1 MGWIGFFKKYLV
13 PKMRSNVGLYS
24 KAKRLRDKQSTV
36 RWAKIRL
43 KVSKEVND
51 LATKHKFW
59 FVKVTKSSKQ
69 QKICSKSAYLRVLWT
84 IIAGQLILVNLGN
97 WIILGSNF
105 DWNGILIIF
114 LLTFRSEFVI
124 RIRIV
129 VTKCIKMCLNS
140 IDDFEIDQNLV
151 KINWKRSKK

>member
-51 LATKHKFW
+51 LATKHKF
-59 FVKVTKSSKQ
+59 
-69 QKICSKSAYLRVLWT
+69 
-84 IIAGQLILVNLGN
+84 
-97 WIILGSNF
+97 
-105 DWNGILIIF
+105 
-114 LLTFRSEFVI
+114 
-124 RIRIV
+124 
-129 VTKCIKMCLNS
+129 
-140 IDDFEIDQNLV
+140 
-151 KINWKRSKK
+151 